1 MSSTA
6 PSTVIRITSGRD
18 KTDMEEKRKLQKEN
32 KESQKVND
40 YNIAIKAF
48 LLITMLALIL
58 FLILDFT
65 NLIIH
70 L

>member
-1 MSSTA
+1 
-6 PSTVIRITSGRD
+6 
-18 KTDMEEKRKLQKEN
+18 MEEKRKLQKEN
-32 KESQKVND
+32 KKSQKVND

-65 NLIIH
+65 SIIIH